1 MMSRILSVLRSARNS
16 AQLVLEHFGGDLL
29 KDIAS
34 NKIDLAQAG
43 RTMELAVLAATRGRH
58 AMNMLEESPWWI
70 QYQLAGLG
78 VTADDILWQRHASN
92 TWLSGSQTYK
102 QWASNLAA
110 GYPIVGYS
118 SPQHARAGSGA
129 AFFRAQH
136 CLAESDGGSLCD
148 APFIGAAMVG
158 AVTDPLSP
166 KARGGIC
173 NLAYRMVASNGE
185 VNSLYEM
192 SLSFTRD
199 PLEPTGYLGRIGE
212 DLVASIIFLNGFL
225 ALAGLPQI
233 VLPQTYGVKSKQ
245 LVAVQGGFIVKPTLF
260 QLELRPE
267 ELAIFHETG
276 SLVIHRDGHISRL
289 SELNFTGKSYFGT
302 SARPAQFTHEL
313 ICREWAVRKNGA
325 SEVVVELTM
334 NNADPSKPEVGLN
347 ELLARAAQF
356 AGIATVILR
365 KQGGLFIERAR
376 EYRLE
381 QTKKGLHQ
389 EIVFIVGGD
398 TMQRIVDPKYC
409 DPFGGVEAVLREFRR
424 LGVVFRVMPRDEAN
438 GKVLDAKN
446 LSLIT
451 SNTIRSTVPATATA
465 LYDEVAQPFDVA
477 PHMFSSSAV
486 RSSALRRAQKQAN

>member
-233 VLPQTYGVKSKQ
+233 VLPQLINVLKGDMS
-245 LVAVQGGFIVKPTLF
+245 LIGP
-260 QLELRPE
+260 RPE
-267 ELAIFHETG
+267 RPFFVEQFQKEIPGYDLRHMMKAGITG
-276 SLVIHRDGHISRL
+276 W
-289 SELNFTGKSYFGT
+289 
-302 SARPAQFTHEL
+302 AQ
-313 ICREWAVRKNGA
+313 INGRA
-325 SEVVVELTM
+325 ELTASVEEKLKYDLYYIQ
-334 NNADPSKPEVGLN
+334 NWSFLFDIKI
-347 ELLARAAQF
+347 LLR
-356 AGIATVILR
+356 
-365 KQGGLFIERAR
+365 
-376 EYRLE
+376 
-381 QTKKGLHQ
+381 
-389 EIVFIVGGD
+389 
-398 TMQRIVDPKYC
+398 
-409 DPFGGVEAVLREFRR
+409 
-424 LGVVFRVMPRDEAN
+424 
-438 GKVLDAKN
+438 
-446 LSLIT
+446 
-451 SNTIRSTVPATATA
+451 TI
-465 LYDEVAQPFDVA
+465 FDVL
-477 PHMFSSSAV
+477 SI
-486 RSSALRRAQKQAN
+486 RNTY